1 MFVVRHVIKWIVQM
15 YINEEHKIYLNEK
28 MFILERWGGGKRKDR
43 GMCCWKE
50 KGMGGGSTKKTKI
63 TKNHKK
69 KRKEKRK
76 KEEKSFPECFLPR
89 LTILLPNFIRSKRA
103 HRKSRL
109 ERLSRF
115 RNIMR

>member
-28 MFILERWGGGKRKDR
+28 CLFWRDGGKRERTVVCVVGRKKEWEEGQR
-43 GMCCWKE
+43 KKQKQQKNTRKKE
-50 KGMGGGSTKKTKI
+50 K
-63 TKNHKK
+63 
-69 KRKEKRK
+69 KRK